1 MTARR
6 VSCVVADDHPILLHA
21 IQSVLEGHGI
31 HVTGTATSGQGAI
44 ELIRSTSPTVAL
56 VDLRLE
62 GADGIE
68 VARILRRENVA
79 TRIILFTGIGN
90 GRHLAEALAL
100 GVQGF
105 IQKDAPVDE
114 LLRAIEMVC
123 AGTPYIDP
131 TMGREIAAQAAG
143 QARVLTARESDVL
156 RMVAAGQ
163 TTGGRGAPPR
173 RLARR
178 HRRLVPA
185 CAPSPPADRDGMMA
199 PPRTGIAT
207 RRRSSSRRRRETS
220 ALGCQH

>member
-163 TTGGRGAPPR
+163 TTGGI
-173 RLARR
+173 
-178 HRRLVPA
+178 
-185 CAPSPPADRDGMMA
+185 ADRLGVSEDAAQGSIQTVM
-199 PPRTGIAT
+199 RKLGAT
-207 RRRSSSRRRRETS
+207 TRSQAV
-220 ALGCQH
+220 ALAIRQALIP